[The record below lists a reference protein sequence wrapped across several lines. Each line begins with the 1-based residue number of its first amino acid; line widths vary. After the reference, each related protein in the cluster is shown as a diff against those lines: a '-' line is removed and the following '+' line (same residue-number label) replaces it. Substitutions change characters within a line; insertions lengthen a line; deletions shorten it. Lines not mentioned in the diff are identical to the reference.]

1 MAKINPKLSYNDIPD
16 LNTSWEDKDPS
27 NGKYWSGQSIEN
39 FIKKKML
46 ESQNKMGAT
55 YFDRESMRQYSFR
68 SAEDKDNWL
77 QTKDSAL
84 VQGEDLFNFS
94 GTVNQVKVIN
104 EVGDSANL
112 YFTTQ
117 SKEAI
122 LTCSFISQ
130 EKGITD
136 SSWSDVNEDFEV
148 TVSVDKGSVGSFI
161 NIITSQRVLNGSNLS
176 FNIRES
182 IGVGINRVRVT
193 ARGVESGAT
202 GSFTYTVNLTT
213 MYLAPSNFAW
223 YLPFVEG
230 RAFSLGGM
238 NIGGNLQKVL
248 RIKVTKEESYYKE
261 YEVNIGT
268 TIYVGTAYSF
278 EGLEFPEAGT
288 GVYNVDIWLDA
299 DGLTSEHL
307 NYNIICVKAEDQ
319 FTAQLISLSEAP
331 SQVYNFA
338 ENKLFNYCLYNG
350 GNTTGSPHITLD
362 GIINTNKVNIKSEVL
377 RDVPTGQALEYLA
390 SVEIETEEAD
400 VKLSATMTY
409 GNVQQIIYPVDNAK
423 AFPAS
428 KDAVFYINAA
438 QRSNAQENREAIVNA
453 LNSKE
458 YTAEWYNMAW
468 TERTDGWTVDDENR
482 KCLFIP
488 AYSKVNIDY
497 QPLADLTKPVT
508 IEFLYKVKN
517 ASDYNDPIITVCD
530 DPSSSDFRGIK
541 ITPKNICVQT
551 RNLKDAKKQD
561 YNTIDEQVLDVIITI
576 IPNYKTN
583 YGNLAQ
589 IYCNGGKLRSFEF
602 TSIGEWDTKANI
614 ILGNNT
620 ADLYLYKMRV
630 YNKAFDKSDAI
641 QNFLNSL
648 PSSLEKEAMKSL
660 LLSPTDDSYNLD
672 YDTCVR
678 NGLNTMV
685 IEMLGGKDIPS
696 LLNQEEGLRCN
707 LQINIRNLIE
717 GDLDEEMADLLSGI
731 LMEDQS
737 IEGQGTTAMT
747 YGRWNFRWKLDS
759 KYNKRRITAK
769 KNVASAM
776 HSHKMGSTRFFNYLH
791 RACVGA
797 NEANASVAVRQYPV
811 YGFVKVLADDG
822 KTYSYKSIGL
832 YTVGADKGDKHTF
845 GYDNKD
851 FKSTLIH
858 LEGSDH
864 TPKTVGF
871 DYPWEQNKYQA
882 SAEAMGAVQSNGSVV
897 GAWEVGAAGEYETDS
912 DSDESAIQDMLD
924 QEFKPAYEVA
934 YKNSPFILN
943 TPSVEEMNADP
954 STWMSQTTE
963 TGDSFEGFEFWDSAY
978 DLYYYNKATK
988 RYEFTGVNMLS
999 DLNIEISSLEGL
1011 SSSEINNLFINSR
1024 KERFV
1029 RDWGNYW
1036 HTDDAIFHYTF
1047 CLLTGATDNYKKNTY
1062 PYKFKPLS
1070 EGGKWRWRADDLDT
1084 IFDINN
1090 QGLAAKSYSILVGD
1104 KTDTG
1109 SGSIYRGDN
1118 SAFWTLIK
1126 ETQDTEIRNMV
1137 HRIFDAMVAHP
1148 KAEGANTQEKL
1159 VGCIKYF
1166 YWNLAQEYFPVTAY
1180 NSDTE
1185 WTYED
1190 IWANKNAWREV
1201 NPLSQALG
1209 GHYEAEK
1216 DWVTM
1221 RMLFCAS
1228 YYNYGAFTASGYADV
1243 STGQLTY
1250 GGASAHTYNITPVI
1264 DMNPTIIRGSTETI
1278 TYGDRVKAGETVELT
1293 VSNSTGSDTRIYVQ
1307 GLDWIKD
1314 LGDLSNLIVT
1324 ADNPELGIS
1333 SKRLQTLKVGDT
1345 DATKIPEEG
1354 TIKALKFGSCPSM
1367 MLVDAQNLTSLTG
1380 TVDLSQLPRLQEALF
1395 GGTSVTAITLPSGA
1409 KIARLQLPDSLTE
1422 LKLSNLKFL
1431 TSDGLEYESLDNI
1444 ALFRVENCEQLNPFE
1459 ILKSIYYNSTELEDI
1474 RLVGFIYDGDA
1485 TDVDMLAALAD
1496 GPYYGLNPE
1505 GNRVD
1510 VPVIEGTLNIKGAI
1524 YKESEDTIKQKYGG
1538 GLIFNV
1544 DGGYYVKFAD
1554 QTVQD
1559 ILKAKIGDG
1568 IGVIEQDIKDTTSI
1582 GTWFKGN
1589 TTIETFDEFDKFTG
1603 VKAISGGSVTST
1615 GSAFEGCTSLK
1626 SINLSNIQTLGNRS
1640 FSNCTNLSSIGS
1652 LGSVNKIVGRVFD
1665 GCGNLAVDINMPS
1678 LTSLSL
1684 TPNYG
1689 GNNVFTASGITKFI
1703 AENLSDT
1710 TFGALE
1716 ATRPT
1721 ADSGFFAG
1729 CTNLSYVNL
1738 GKATALG
1745 GNMFSRCVSLT
1756 RVEGLQDVEEI
1767 GHSAFYGCES
1777 LVQDMN
1783 FPKLKS
1789 IKSTTSYSMSSA
1801 FQGSAITS
1809 FTAPLLT
1816 GIADGSTGSSW
1827 FQNCKGLRS
1836 VDIPSA
1842 TKIGAYAFYG
1852 CTSLSSINMPLV
1864 TSIGASAFYNCTSLS
1879 FEELNLPN
1887 LISLGS
1893 NAFNGVKIKKI
1904 VLGSDGVDLT
1914 LPAENASTQN
1924 FGNRSVL
1931 EEVELHGVAT
1941 LPKLS
1946 FYTYSKLIKCVLP
1959 DTTVISEDS
1968 FNGCTS
1974 LASMD
1979 MKNVTSIG
1987 YQAFHSCSALST
1999 VTSLANVVTLGYRAF
2014 RYCGNLSDAIVMPKI
2029 TSIGYNAFQN
2039 CSKVVS
2045 VDMGEGLTSI
2055 GNDGFNGCSSLSYII
2070 VRNPS
2075 PFTLGTNVFVGTNNC
2090 PIYVPDGTA
2099 TWEETAEDGTVTTVT
2114 GTIVERY
2121 KQASGWIDY
2130 ADRIYPISLYELGG
2144 IENIMEF
2151 EDEAVEAVLL
2161 QNMDSDS
2168 NGYITKDEVEDVT
2181 SIGTWFKGNK
2191 EITRFN
2197 EFEKFTGVT
2206 ELSHTTNETYGAFN
2220 GCTNL
2225 ISIKLPEGLSTIG
2238 AGAFTG
2244 CTSLSTIKFGD
2255 VTTIKSRAFRNCN
2268 SLTGDVELLYLNTLT
2283 GDGFFSNTK
2292 ITSFSAPILT
2302 TIPSHGSLTDYGAFS
2317 KCVELIRVNIPN
2329 VTTIGPNCFYG
2340 CTSLN
2345 EYIGTQSLTSID
2357 NSAFYNCTSLS
2368 LEELNLPNLTS
2379 LGNNAFYNCSS
2390 LYFTELNMPNLT
2402 TLGVNVFYKV
2412 KIEKLNIGKVT
2423 KLEANSADFISYGDK
2438 SVLQEMT
2445 MQYVTSLGGNNFRNY
2460 TALQKVNIDWSKVTY
2475 IGESTFNG
2483 CSSLEIENLAIPNLK
2498 TLNNFAFVGV
2508 KIKKISDL
2516 GSIKTLYSGGANN
2529 PSYGDRS
2536 VLEEIVFPATL
2547 TDIKD
2552 YALYKYSALTK
2563 IICYAAAPPSLGS
2576 YALYGSTCPIY
2587 VPDGTATWEETAE
2600 DGTVT
2605 TVTGTIVERY
2615 KQASGWIDYADR
2627 IRPLSEYTE

>member
-136 SSWSDVNEDFEV
+136 SSWNDVNEDFEV

-213 MYLAPSNFAW
+213 MYLAPSNFTW

-278 EGLEFPEAGT
+278 DDLEFPEAGT

-497 QPLADLTKPVT
+497 QPLANLTKPVT

-530 DPSSSDFRGIK
+530 NPSSSDFRGIK

-660 LLSPTDDSYNLD
+660 LLSPTDDSYDLD

-791 RACVGA
+791 KACVGA

-943 TPSVEEMNADP
+943 TTSVEEMNADP

-963 TGDSFEGFEFWDSAY
+963 NGDSFEGFEFWDSAY

-1011 SSSEINNLFINSR
+1011 SRSEINNLFINSR

-1047 CLLTGATDNYKKNTY
+1047 CLLIGATDNYKKNTY

-1201 NPLSQALG
+1201 NPLAQALG

-1431 TSDGLEYESLDNI
+1431 TSDGLEYQSLDNI

-1505 GNRVD
+1505 GERVD

-1544 DGGYYVKFAD
+1544 DGGYYVKFTD

-1559 ILKAKIGDG
+1559 ILKVKIGDG
-1568 IGVIEQDIKDTTSI
+1568 IGVTEQDIKDTTNIS
-1582 GTWFKGN
+1582 TWFKDN
-1589 TTIETFDEFDKFTG
+1589 KTIETFDEFEKFTG
-1603 VKAISGGSVTST
+1603 VTSLNNSYNT
-1615 GSAFEGCTSLK
+1615 NYGTFNGCTSLK
-1626 SINLSNIQTLGNRS
+1626 SVAIPASVTYIGGGAFQGCTILEDVGDLSNVKTTHNGS
-1640 FSNCTNLSSIGS
+1640 FADTPA
-1652 LGSVNKIVGRVFD
+1652 
-1665 GCGNLAVDINMPS
+1665 LAIDIYMPS
-1678 LTSLSL
+1678 LTEMLGSSFLR
-1684 TPNYG
+1684 
-1689 GNNVFTASGITKFI
+1689 SGITKFH
-1703 AENLSDT
+1703 APNLPSI
-1710 TFGALE
+1710 
-1716 ATRPT
+1716 P
-1721 ADSGFFAG
+1721 ADSLANNGAFTD
-1729 CTNLSYVNL
+1729 CVNL
-1738 GKATALG
+1738 EEVSVPLATTIGKSAFG
-1745 GNMFSRCVSLT
+1745 GCLELKKV
-1756 RVEGLQDVEEI
+1756 EI
-1767 GHSAFYGCES
+1767 GNCSS
-1777 LVQDMN
+1777 LGDYTFNQCA
-1783 FPKLKS
+1783 KL
-1789 IKSTTSYSMSSA
+1789 STIICDWS
-1801 FQGSAITS
+1801 
-1809 FTAPLLT
+1809 
-1816 GIADGSTGSSW
+1816 
-1827 FQNCKGLRS
+1827 K
-1836 VDIPSA
+1836 
-1842 TKIGAYAFYG
+1842 
-1852 CTSLSSINMPLV
+1852 V
-1864 TSIGASAFYNCTSLS
+1864 TSIGSSALHNCTSLS
-1879 FEELNLPN
+1879 FEDLQLPN
-1887 LISLGS
+1887 LTSLGQ
-1893 NAFNGVKIKKI
+1893 NAFYGVKIKKL
-1904 VLGSDGVDLT
+1904 VLGSNGVALT
-1914 LPAENASTQN
+1914 LPTATTSTQN
-1924 FGNRSVL
+1924 FGDKSVL
-1931 EEVELHGVAT
+1931 EEVVLHDGVVGISGPVFYNYTSLTSVNLNYIKSWWCSAGEQTFYKVPIEEFSLPSLETLSGTYASHFMNSSVKKIISLGKVAT
-1941 LPKLS
+1941 IPSGDGNYGFALKCKNLEYVNLPESLTSVGNFAFSECINLNVNLVPNTLTHIGTNAFCKCKMDGVVINCPNLVTINNNAFFNTGITRIENLGTVETLGISSGNKEANGVFGQCPKLTYVELPS
-1946 FYTYSKLIKCVLP
+1946 TITFIGLSTFYK
-1959 DTTVISEDS
+1959 
-1968 FNGCTS
+1968 CTS
-1974 LASMD
+1974 LDVVLCHAS
-1979 MKNVTSIG
+1979 TPP
-1987 YQAFHSCSALST
+1987 
-1999 VTSLANVVTLGYRAF
+1999 SLA
-2014 RYCGNLSDAIVMPKI
+2014 S
-2029 TSIGYNAFQN
+2029 
-2039 CSKVVS
+2039 S
-2045 VDMGEGLTSI
+2045 VFDQ
-2055 GNDGFNGCSSLSYII
+2055 
-2070 VRNPS
+2070 
-2075 PFTLGTNVFVGTNNC
+2075 TNNC

-2121 KQASGWIDY
+2121 KQASGWVDY

-2181 SIGTWFKGNK
+2181 SIGTWFKGNTAI
-2191 EITRFN
+2191 ETFD
-2197 EFEKFTGVT
+2197 EFEKFTGVNNLGTANSTAYESFSGCTYLKTIKLPRTITIINASSFRNCTSLYHIEGLDNVESIGRTFANCTSLNQPIIMPNLTKMNLGGCFANCPITKFSAPKLTSIPDGLQDSGTNYGVFHKCTNLT
-2206 ELSHTTNETYGAFN
+2206 EVDLDWENMTKIGGNAFN
-2220 GCTNL
+2220 GCT
-2225 ISIKLPEGLSTIG
+2225 
-2238 AGAFTG
+2238 
-2244 CTSLSTIKFGD
+2244 SLSF
-2255 VTTIKSRAFRNCN
+2255 
-2268 SLTGDVELLYLNTLT
+2268 
-2283 GDGFFSNTK
+2283 
-2292 ITSFSAPILT
+2292 
-2302 TIPSHGSLTDYGAFS
+2302 
-2317 KCVELIRVNIPN
+2317 
-2329 VTTIGPNCFYG
+2329 
-2340 CTSLN
+2340 
-2345 EYIGTQSLTSID
+2345 
-2357 NSAFYNCTSLS
+2357 
-2368 LEELNLPNLTS
+2368 EELNLPNLTS
-2379 LGNNAFYNCSS
+2379 LGQNAFY
-2390 LYFTELNMPNLT
+2390 
-2402 TLGVNVFYKV
+2402 GV
-2412 KIEKLNIGKVT
+2412 KIKKMVLGSDGVT
-2423 KLEANSADFISYGDK
+2423 LTLPTATTSSQNFGDK
-2438 SVLQEMT
+2438 SVLEEVELHG
-2445 MQYVTSLGGNNFRNY
+2445 VTSIPNNSFCGYTNLTISNFISNEITSIGGSAFYNTKLKGEINLPSLTGVITSY
-2460 TALQKVNIDWSKVTY
+2460 TFGKTQVEKVT
-2475 IGESTFNG
+2475 N
-2483 CSSLEIENLAIPNLK
+2483 
-2498 TLNNFAFVGV
+2498 
-2508 KIKKISDL
+2508 L
-2516 GSIKTLYSGGANN
+2516 GSITGLTNSTTSTGAPFYQCMNLKLAIL
-2529 PSYGDRS
+2529 P
-2536 VLEEIVFPATL
+2536 ETL
-2547 TDIKD
+2547 TVIGG
-2552 YALYKYSALTK
+2552 YIFSGCSNLETIVCRAIEPPTVYSTS
-2563 IICYAAAPPSLGS
+2563 IPSQ
-2576 YALYGSTCPIY
+2576 TIIY
-2587 VPDGTATWEETAE
+2587 VPDESVEAYKTATNWST
-2600 DGTVT
+2600 
-2605 TVTGTIVERY
+2605 
-2615 KQASGWIDYADR
+2615 YADR
-2627 IRPLSEYTE
+2627 IKPLSEYVES